1 MRTLCRLELFRL
13 AGTADA
19 TVESPERN
27 DLFMIFDVAEIC
39 ICLRELKACE
49 YWSVSVRT

>member
-13 AGTADA
+13 AGTPDA

-27 DLFMIFDVAEIC
+27 DLFVLFDITEI
-39 ICLRELKACE
+39 
-49 YWSVSVRT
+49 